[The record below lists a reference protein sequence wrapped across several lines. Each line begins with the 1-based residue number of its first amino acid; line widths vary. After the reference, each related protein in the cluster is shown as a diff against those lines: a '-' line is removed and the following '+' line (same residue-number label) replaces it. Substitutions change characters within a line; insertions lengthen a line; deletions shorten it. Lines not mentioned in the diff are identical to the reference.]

1 MSSLDQIETSHQPL
15 EVTKRKVLLKLELS
29 GDLPKQLKAVSKTI
43 YGIGYQPQ
51 QPSEN
56 NREWKTTDDVLYAES
71 KKSYD
76 EIINVFKSEPK
87 VYKFESTKEKIWE
100 RNKFGGGL
108 MPPVLL
114 LEDKP
119 TVAVLTKK
127 KNRDYFQD
135 RKAKRKVEV
144 VKRELTVEEQ
154 AGTYLDPFQAFPAKG
169 PPTELGTER
178 VQVWREKLDML
189 MKLTPREDL
198 EGYEIR
204 EDYEDQQ
211 ARLTAQADFQQR
223 MRAEIDRR
231 EERPTEIEQVEDVL
245 FDVVEAIARNFDRLQ
260 KAEAK
265 QEKKK
270 ERSVWHPTT
279 VGFPMK
285 PLGATESESGVVTI
299 QVSDFFFPDF
309 MISPT
314 GHMLGVRAPPELFEL
329 HDQERRI
336 KLEQELRR
344 LEAEEVEKKR
354 PLTEKLRIAVAMARH
369 DPAAAAKKAA
379 ADVME
384 RAVEWPR
391 AVSQRLLQQSSEAI
405 ARGLTSLMQSAEDPQ
420 SALEDLSESVI
431 RSYRTILK
439 REGGRKNDDDGSAQ
453 KKSKRNKNEPSIKDV
468 EKIINDQEEM
478 ERVKEEL
485 QAAMRKTT
493 LGVHNR
499 PMVPVEHADTVQ
511 VTLTFLLSP
520 PPAYTMRPPP
530 SWRRDLAKAKKQ
542 VKMEVQRRKEQ
553 AAQLLERI
561 DESDVVQAVK
571 QLARGE
577 HRIAFQRDDTDS
589 YSLLALQRGQFEVN
603 SIDTTPGMLRS
614 ASAPAHMTVSGEQ
627 QDGPEEQ
634 SSGWSG
640 ASDEDYSEHSAGS
653 EQDQQGSDSNSAMKR
668 SPEQRRQLRNPQN
681 PDGTSSADEAQINTG
696 AFARR
701 QARLSSSQVKAAF
714 ARRQNKSNKANQLPA
729 PPKLKGILKS
739 TSEGRRR
746 SLSESINSDADGE
759 SNEEGDDDG
768 DLDLEQHQPS
778 GGSPVRAVRGLKHRR
793 TNGGD
798 QGEQQDS
805 NNGENNMFTPR
816 TNRRRDSRASHASF
830 ASQATSVRSF
840 ASQDFPPEHPLD
852 QEEVHIEVIRN
863 KRTFTGSVR
872 PEDMVPKAF
881 KVNT

>member
-1 MSSLDQIETSHQPL
+1 MSNLDQIESASQPL

-29 GDLPKQLKAVSKTI
+29 GDIPKQLKAVSNTI

-56 NREWKTTDDVLYAES
+56 NREWRTTDDVLYAEA

-76 EIINVFKSEPK
+76 AIIEVFKSEPK
-87 VYKFESTKEKIWE
+87 VYKFASTKERIWE

-108 MPPVLL
+108 LPPVLL
-114 LEDKP
+114 LENKQATP
-119 TVAVLTKK
+119 VLTKK

-135 RKAKRKVEV
+135 RKAKKKVEV
-144 VKRELTVEEQ
+144 VKRELTLEEQ
-154 AGTYLDPFQAFPAKG
+154 TETYLDPFQAFPAKG
-169 PPTELGTER
+169 PLNELGAEK

-189 MKLTPREDL
+189 MQLTPREDL

-204 EDYEDQQ
+204 EDYVDQQ

-265 QEKKK
+265 LEKKK
-270 ERSVWHPTT
+270 ERSAWHPAT

-379 ADVME
+379 SDVME
-384 RAVEWPR
+384 KAVEWPR

-405 ARGLTSLMQSAEDPQ
+405 ARGLTNLMQSADDPQ
-420 SALEDLSESVI
+420 TALENLSDSVI

-439 REGGRKNDDDGSAQ
+439 REGGRKDENGSAL
-453 KKSKRNKNEPSIKDV
+453 KKAKKNNEPSIKDV
-468 EKIINDQEEM
+468 EKIIDDQEEM

-485 QAAMRKTT
+485 QVAMRKSSM
-493 LGVHNR
+493 GVQNR

-530 SWRRDLAKAKKQ
+530 SWRRDLARAKKQ
-542 VKMEVQRRKEQ
+542 VKMELQRRREQ
-553 AAQLLERI
+553 AAQVLERI
-561 DESDVVQAVK
+561 EESDVVQAVK
-571 QLARGE
+571 QLARGD
-577 HRIAFQRDDTDS
+577 HRTAFQRNDTDS
-589 YSLLALQRGQFEVN
+589 YSLLALQRGQLD
-603 SIDTTPGMLRS
+603 IDNTHTSSGHGLLRS
-614 ASAPAHMTVSGEQ
+614 ASAPA
-627 QDGPEEQ
+627 DGTLAAQ
-634 SSGWSG
+634 GGKDDLLSDWSG
-640 ASDEDYSEHSAGS
+640 ASNEDNSELSAGS
-653 EQDQQGSDSNSAMKR
+653 EQDQLEYHLNGANKTDKKPR
-668 SPEQRRQLRNPQN
+668 EQRRRRLKSQTVTPTD
-681 PDGTSSADEAQINTG
+681 DGKGNDG

-701 QARLSSSQVKAAF
+701 QARLSSSQIKAAF
-714 ARRQNKSNKANQLPA
+714 ARKQNASNQLP

-739 TSEGRRR
+739 TSEGRER
-746 SLSESINSDADGE
+746 SQSESIYSDEESYGEDG
-759 SNEEGDDDG
+759 DDYDDG
-768 DLDLEQHQPS
+768 DEETDIGQQS
-778 GGSPVRAVRGLKHRR
+778 GNGGSPVRAVRGLKHRR
-793 TNGGD
+793 TTSPSLPM
-798 QGEQQDS
+798 GEERND
-805 NNGENNMFTPR
+805 EDANMCTP
-816 TNRRRDSRASHASF
+816 TDRRRDSRASHASF
-830 ASQATSVRSF
+830 ASSVRSF

-852 QEEVHIEVIRN
+852 QEEVHIEAIRN
-863 KRTFTGSVR
+863 KRSFAGSVR
-872 PEDMVPKAF
+872 PENMVPKAF
-881 KVNT
+881 KVKGADCL